1 MENVFRKKKQK
12 GLWTLQ
18 YLFKVSLNI
27 IHQKNTPRNLG
38 IFLVFDIQEN
48 SHQNIMQ
55 LEK

>member
-1 MENVFRKKKQK
+1 MRSEKKTKRILDITVFIQ
-12 GLWTLQ
+12 G
-18 YLFKVSLNI
+18 SLNI

>member
-1 MENVFRKKKQK
+1 MRSEKNQK
-12 GLWTLQ
+12 GFWTLQ

-55 LEK
+55 PDK